1 MDEDLVAFAV
11 GLATRA
17 GDLAAR
23 MFLAGTSRTHKP
35 DGTEVTA
42 ADIAVE
48 ELIRTEIAR
57 YAPDDGVLGEEFGEA
72 PGRSG
77 RRWVTDP
84 ISGTGYFTRRMPL
97 FATLLA
103 VEDAQGP
110 AVAVIDQPMQRELV
124 FAVRGGGCHVLTD
137 RATDPRAAHRAR
149 VSTRP
154 DAAGALTLTAN
165 QHAWSDALMR
175 AMHPRVALVG
185 AVHHGAVHIATGR
198 VDALV
203 MTHQGSR
210 RPRRPAARRRRGR
223 RRRIRSGRW
232 TGAHRGRDG
241 AHRPTR
247 PSTPGCS
254 PTRRAWRQRA
264 ARRSYDDA
272 APRRC
277 PASGRRPT
285 PGRRPAPGP
294 RSAGPRRRSAATVSF
309 PRAARARAATRSA
322 AR

>member
-17 GDLAAR
+17 GDLAAH
-23 MFLAGTSRTHKP
+23 MFLAGTPRTHKP

-103 VEDAQGP
+103 VEDAHGP

-149 VSTRP
+149 VSARP

-175 AMHPRVALVG
+175 ALHPRVALVG
-185 AVHHGAVHIATGR
+185 AIHHGAVHVATGR

-203 MTHQGSR
+203 MTHQG
-210 RPRRPAARRRRGR
+210 
-223 RRRIRSGRW
+223 
-232 TGAHRGRDG
+232 
-241 AHRPTR
+241 
-247 PSTPGCS
+247 
-254 PTRRAWRQRA
+254 
-264 ARRSYDDA
+264 YDDRAVLPLVVAEAGAVVSDLDGGPVLTGDGTVLA
-272 APRRC
+272 AN
-277 PASGRRPT
+277 PAVHAGLLAHT
-285 PGRRPAPGP
+285 AGVPAIRGSKVL
-294 RSAGPRRRSAATVSF
+294 R
-309 PRAARARAATRSA
+309 
-322 AR
+322 